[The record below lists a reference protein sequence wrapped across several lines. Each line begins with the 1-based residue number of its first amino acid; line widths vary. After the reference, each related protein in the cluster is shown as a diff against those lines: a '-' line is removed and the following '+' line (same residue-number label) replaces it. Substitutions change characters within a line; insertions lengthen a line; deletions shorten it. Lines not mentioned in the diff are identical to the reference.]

1 MKNKAVLFVFLVS
14 TLLAACS
21 GGVSNGGS
29 ISATTTQI
37 AFTPTPTA
45 TPTPEARVILGET
58 AMRNG
63 DYDTAM
69 SEFQIGLTSSDP
81 EVAAEAQLGIGRIYL
96 LQQDYTKA
104 VQQLGWLINSVPN
117 GESRTRAFF
126 FLAKG
131 YEGLG
136 TYTQAADAYRGYL
149 DLVQSPIAGDIL
161 TMQGDDLF
169 SSGDYTQ
176 ALQVYTSALAV
187 TRPEYQEDLQL
198 KIARANAAVGDVETA
213 LSLYQALYDQ
223 TTNKNTKSTINL
235 YMGRIYLDQGDT
247 ESAYARFQLSVDGGL
262 VNAGDTFSQLA
273 ALVDANQPVNEL
285 MRGEIDYF
293 AGQYGMAVAAFDRY
307 MAAYPDHD
315 DTPHYFKA
323 LSLYN
328 MGDYQGEVAE
338 WDTLIK
344 DHPNGLY
351 YASAFLEK
359 ATTQMYHLN
368 EYKTAAQTLLT
379 FVTVSPD
386 ATEAANYIFIAAR
399 TYEEN
404 NDLELA
410 AQTWERVIN
419 EYPSSE
425 DAILAQFEA
434 GICYYRLQRYS
445 DAQIVFQ
452 KNSMLAS
459 GTADKA
465 RAYLWIGKSLDQ
477 QYKHDEALKYYQQA
491 SSADPTGY
499 YSIRAQQIIDGQSPF
514 PPSSSINLGVN
525 WVKEENNADEW
536 MRETFNIAA
545 DVDLNAPGTLADNIL
560 YQRGDAF
567 YSFGMLSNASSEF
580 ESLRLE
586 VKDDPL
592 NSYRLLKHMVDLGIN
607 YTAVYTARQILD
619 QTGLDQSLFID
630 SAPAYFNHIRFGSYY
645 SDLVLPAANENNL
658 DPLLLFSLI
667 RLESVFE
674 PEIVSSWGAVGLMQ
688 ITPETGAEINA
699 DMGWPSS
706 YTSNDLY
713 RPLVNVKFG
722 THYLAKWYSYFENDP
737 YAALAAYNGGIGNA
751 MAWYSLSGDDP
762 DLFLEVIRASET
774 RDYIRYITEYHE
786 IYKKIYTENS
796 Q

>member
-1 MKNKAVLFVFLVS
+1 MKNKVVLLVFLIS

-21 GGVSNGGS
+21 GGVTNGGS
-29 ISATTTQI
+29 ISATMTQM

-45 TPTPEARVILGET
+45 TPTPEARVILGEA

-81 EVAAEAQLGIGRIYL
+81 EIAAEAQLGIGRIYL
-96 LQQDYTKA
+96 FQQDYTKA
-104 VQQLGWLINSVPN
+104 VQQLGWLINSGPD
-117 GESRTRAFF
+117 GDSRTKAFF
-126 FLAKG
+126 FLAKS
-131 YEGLG
+131 YEGLV
-136 TYTQAADAYRGYL
+136 TYIQAADAYRGYL
-149 DLVQSPIAGDIL
+149 DLTQSPIAADIL

-169 SSGDYTQ
+169 ASGDYAQ
-176 ALQVYTSALAV
+176 ALQVFTNALAV
-187 TRPEYQEDLQL
+187 AQPEHQEGLQL
-198 KIARANAAVGDVETA
+198 KIAQTTAATGDVDTA
-213 LSLYQALYDQ
+213 LSLYQILYDQ

-235 YMGRIYLDQGDT
+235 FMGRIYLDQGDSD
-247 ESAYARFQLSVDGGL
+247 SAYARFQLSVDGGL

-273 ALVDANQPVNEL
+273 ALVEANQPVNEL

-293 AGQYGMAVAAFDRY
+293 AGQYGMALAALDRY
-307 MAAYPDHD
+307 MAANPDHD

-338 WDTLIK
+338 WDTLIN
-344 DHPNGLY
+344 DHPNGQY

-359 ATTQMYHLN
+359 ATTQMYRLS
-368 EYKTAAQTLLT
+368 EYRTAAQTLLT

-386 ATEAANYIFIAAR
+386 APQTANYIFRAAR
-399 TYEEN
+399 IYEEN

-419 EYPSSE
+419 EHPSSE

-434 GICYYRLQRYS
+434 GICYFRLQRYS
-445 DAQIVFQ
+445 EAQIVFQ

-465 RAYLWIGKSLDQ
+465 RAYLWIGKSLEK
-477 QYKHDEALKYYQQA
+477 QYKDDEALQYYKQA
-491 SSADPTGY
+491 TTADLTGY
-499 YSIRAQQIIDGQSPF
+499 YSIRAQQLIDGQTPF

-525 WVKEENNADEW
+525 WVKEEKNADEW
-536 MRETFNIAA
+536 MRETFNIAD
-545 DVDLNAPGTLADNIL
+545 DVDLNPAGTLAGNIL

-567 YSFGMLSNASSEF
+567 FSLGMLSNASSEF
-580 ESLRLE
+580 ESLRQE

-630 SAPAYFNHIRFGSYY
+630 TTPTYFNHIRFGANY
-645 SDLVLPAANENNL
+645 SDLVLPAAIENNL
-658 DPLLLFSLI
+658 DPLMLFSLI

-688 ITPETGAEINA
+688 ITPDTGAEINA
-699 DMGWPSS
+699 DLGWPSS
-706 YTSNDLY
+706 YTSNDLN
-713 RPLVNVKFG
+713 RPLVNIKFG
-722 THYLAKWYSYFENDP
+722 THYLAKWYNYFGNDP
-737 YAALAAYNGGIGNA
+737 YAALAAYNGGIGNT
-751 MAWYSLSGDDP
+751 MTWQSLSGDDP

-786 IYKKIYTENS
+786 IYKKIYTDKN